1 MVVSSETPL
10 IPGSDRREEGRVV
23 GEDRATTLEEHAP
36 LLRVV
41 LVGLGHRACLLELKT
56 LVHEH
61 GGVAA
66 VVEDQVGTATV
77 RPAEQLLGRPPVL
90 LQRLALP
97 GEHRRAGR
105 GVHRAVGTDG
115 DSGRRMVLGR
125 EDVARNPTDVGPKLN
140 EGLNQHGGLH
150 GHVQRTGDA
159 RPGERLLIGVLA
171 SQGHQA
177 GHLVLGKGDLLAT
190 KPSEFDV
197 GDLEVGSGQR
207 HGVLLV
213 FVGLTPEVRSS
224 GPCPKCVC
232 QERAGV
238 S

>member
-1 MVVSSETPL
+1 
-10 IPGSDRREEGRVV
+10 
-23 GEDRATTLEEHAP
+23 
-36 LLRVV
+36 
-41 LVGLGHRACLLELKT
+41 
-56 LVHEH
+56 
-61 GGVAA
+61 
-66 VVEDQVGTATV
+66 
-77 RPAEQLLGRPPVL
+77 
-90 LQRLALP
+90 
-97 GEHRRAGR
+97 
-105 GVHRAVGTDG
+105 
-115 DSGRRMVLGR
+115 MVLGR
-125 EDVARNPTDVGPKLN
+125 EDVARNPTDVGPKLD

-190 KPSEFDV
+190 KPSEFYV

-213 FVGLTPEVRSS
+213 YVGLAGRSS

-232 QERAGV
+232 QGGPGQRHHLGAARGLAVYELRFTPARGTV
-238 S
+238 PRPAIR